1 MKVKHSKFKNTAIL
15 FELLVKQ
22 ITQEV
27 LSNSTK
33 NLSEKII
40 KEFFSSNKELA
51 KELRLYNQIVKEKYS
66 SIDDAKLFL
75 EEVSKE
81 RIKLDENKLNK
92 EKYNLIKTIKE
103 SYDLNKFLSSNLQNY
118 KLLASVYKV
127 FEAKTMGRKVEI
139 RDFIE
144 SNNTILEHITHK
156 KISVKQADTLYE
168 SFKQQSEDLRLLTYK
183 LLIENF
189 NKKYSNLDD
198 SQKGLLREFINNVTN
213 TSTFPKFIEE
223 ETKKVLANLV
233 KESKGIND
241 KVTKIKISEMI
252 KLYKSDKFLKENQEK
267 QVSVLMLTYELLKE
281 VKNVNSTRSVKK
293 QY

>member
-40 KEFFSSNKELA
+40 KEFFNSRKELA
-51 KELRLYNQIVKEKYS
+51 KELKLYNWIVKERFS
-66 SIDDAKLFL
+66 SNDDAKLFL
-75 EEVSKE
+75 SEVIEERK
-81 RIKLDENKLNK
+81 KLDESKLAK

-103 SYDLNKFLSSNLQNY
+103 SYELDKFLSSNLQNY
-118 KLLASVYKV
+118 KLLASIYKV
-127 FEAKTMGRKVEI
+127 FESKAHGRKVEI
-139 RDFIE
+139 RDYID
-144 SNNTILEHITHK
+144 SNNTILEHITNERATK
-156 KISVKQADTLYE
+156 KPQDKLYE
-168 SFKQQSEDLRLLTYK
+168 EFKKQSEDLRLLTYK

-189 NKKYSNLDD
+189 NSKYSNLDD
-198 SQKGLLREFINNVTN
+198 SQKGLLREFINNVSN
-213 TSTFPKFIEE
+213 TSTFPKFISEE
-223 ETKKVLANLV
+223 AKKALSSLIT
-233 KESKGIND
+233 ESKDITD

-252 KLYKSDKFLKENQEK
+252 KLFKSDKFLKENSEK

-281 VKNVNSTRSVKK
+281 IKNVKSARSIKK
-293 QY
+293 

>member
-40 KEFFSSNKELA
+40 KEFFNSRKELA
-51 KELRLYNQIVKEKYS
+51 KELKLYNWIVKERFS
-66 SIDDAKLFL
+66 NNDDAKLFL
-75 EEVSKE
+75 QEVIEERK
-81 RIKLDENKLNK
+81 KLDESKLAK

-103 SYDLNKFLSSNLQNY
+103 SYELDKFLSSNLQNY
-118 KLLASVYKV
+118 KLLASIYKV
-127 FEAKTMGRKVEI
+127 FESKTQGRKVEI

-144 SNNTILEHITHK
+144 SNNTILEHITNVRPVSK
-156 KISVKQADTLYE
+156 PQDKLYE
-168 SFKQQSEDLRLLTYK
+168 EFKKQSEDLRLLTYK

-189 NKKYSNLDD
+189 NKKYSTLDE
-198 SQKGLLREFINNVTN
+198 SQKNLLREFINNVSN

-223 ETKKVLANLV
+223 QTKKVLTSLV
-233 KESKGIND
+233 SESKGITD
-241 KVTKIKISEMI
+241 KVTKIKISEMV
-252 KLYKSDKFLKENQEK
+252 KLYKSNKFLKENQDK

-281 VKNVNSTRSVKK
+281 IKNVKSARSIKK
-293 QY
+293 

>member
-33 NLSEKII
+33 NISEKII

-51 KELRLYNQIVKEKYS
+51 KELKLYNQIVKEKYS

-81 RIKLDENKLNK
+81 RAKLDENKLNK

-103 SYDLNKFLSSNLQNY
+103 SYDLDKFLSSNLQNY

-156 KISVKQADTLYE
+156 KVSLKQADTLYE

-281 VKNVNSTRSVKK
+281 VKNVNSARSVKK
-293 QY
+293 

>member
-27 LSNSTK
+27 LSNSNK
-33 NLSEKII
+33 NISESII
-40 KEFFSSNKELA
+40 KEFFNSKKELA
-51 KELRLYNQIVKEKYS
+51 KELKLYNQIVKEKYS
-66 SIDDAKLFL
+66 TSDDAKLFL
-75 EEVSKE
+75 GEMIEERKKIDEV
-81 RIKLDENKLNK
+81 KLAK
-92 EKYNLIKTIKE
+92 EKYNLVKTIKE
-103 SYDLNKFLSSNLQNY
+103 SYDLDKFLSSNLQNY
-118 KLLASVYKV
+118 KVLASIYKV
-127 FEAKTMGRKVEI
+127 FETKIQGRKVEI
-139 RDFIE
+139 RDYID
-144 SNNTILEHITHK
+144 SNNTILEHITNK
-156 KISVKQADTLYE
+156 KISSKPQDKLYE

-223 ETKKVLANLV
+223 ETKKVLSNLV
-233 KESKGIND
+233 KESKTVND

-252 KLYKSDKFLKENQEK
+252 KLYKSEKFLKENQEK

-293 QY
+293 

>member
-40 KEFFSSNKELA
+40 KEFFNSRKELA
-51 KELRLYNQIVKEKYS
+51 KELKLYNWIVKERFS
-66 SIDDAKLFL
+66 SNDDAKLFL
-75 EEVSKE
+75 SEVIEERK
-81 RIKLDENKLNK
+81 KLDESKLAK

-103 SYDLNKFLSSNLQNY
+103 SYELDKFLSSNLQNY
-118 KLLASVYKV
+118 KLLASIYKV
-127 FEAKTMGRKVEI
+127 FESKAHGRKVEI
-139 RDFIE
+139 RDYID
-144 SNNTILEHITHK
+144 SNNTILEHITNERPTK
-156 KISVKQADTLYE
+156 KPQDKLYE
-168 SFKQQSEDLRLLTYK
+168 EFKKQSEDLRLLTYK

-189 NKKYSNLDD
+189 NSKYSNLDD
-198 SQKGLLREFINNVTN
+198 SQKGLLREFINNVSN
-213 TSTFPKFIEE
+213 TSTFPKFISEE
-223 ETKKVLANLV
+223 AKKALAALIA
-233 KESKGIND
+233 ESKDITD

-252 KLYKSDKFLKENQEK
+252 KLFKSDKFLKENSEK

-281 VKNVNSTRSVKK
+281 IRNVKSARSIKK
-293 QY
+293 

>member
-33 NLSEKII
+33 NISEKII

-51 KELRLYNQIVKEKYS
+51 KELKLYNQIVKEKYS

-81 RIKLDENKLNK
+81 RTKLDENKLNK

-103 SYDLNKFLSSNLQNY
+103 SYDLDKFLSSNLQNY

-144 SNNTILEHITHK
+144 SNNTILEHVTHK
-156 KISVKQADTLYE
+156 RISAKQSDTLYE

-293 QY
+293 

>member
-40 KEFFSSNKELA
+40 KEFFNSRKELA
-51 KELRLYNQIVKEKYS
+51 KELKLYNWIVKERFS
-66 SIDDAKLFL
+66 NNDDAKLFL
-75 EEVSKE
+75 QEVIEERK
-81 RIKLDENKLNK
+81 KLDESKLAK

-103 SYDLNKFLSSNLQNY
+103 SYELDKFLSSNLQNY
-118 KLLASVYKV
+118 KLLASIYKV
-127 FEAKTMGRKVEI
+127 FESKTQGRKVEI

-144 SNNTILEHITHK
+144 SNNTILEHITNVRPVNK
-156 KISVKQADTLYE
+156 PQDKLYE
-168 SFKQQSEDLRLLTYK
+168 EFKKQSEDLRLLTYK

-189 NKKYSNLDD
+189 NNKYSNLDD
-198 SQKGLLREFINNVTN
+198 SQKGLLREFINNVSN
-213 TSTFPKFIEE
+213 TSTFSKFIGE
-223 ETKKVLANLV
+223 ETKKVLSHLV
-233 KESKGIND
+233 SESKDITD

-252 KLYKSDKFLKENQEK
+252 KLFKSDKFMKENSEK

-281 VKNVNSTRSVKK
+281 IRNVKSTRSIKK
-293 QY
+293 

>member
-22 ITQEV
+22 ITHEV

-33 NLSEKII
+33 NVSEKII

-75 EEVSKE
+75 EEVAKE
-81 RIKLDENKLNK
+81 RVKLDENKLNR

-103 SYDLNKFLSSNLQNY
+103 SYDLDKFLSSNLQNY
-118 KLLASVYKV
+118 KLLASVYKI
-127 FEAKTMGRKVEI
+127 FETKTLGRKVEI
-139 RDFIE
+139 RDFID
-144 SNNTILEHITHK
+144 SNNTILEHVTNKRIATK
-156 KISVKQADTLYE
+156 PTDTLYE

-223 ETKKVLANLV
+223 ETKKVLSNLI
-233 KESKGIND
+233 KESKTIND

-252 KLYKSDKFLKENQEK
+252 KLYKSEKFLKENQEK

-293 QY
+293 

>member
-22 ITQEV
+22 ITHEV

-33 NLSEKII
+33 NVSEKII

-75 EEVSKE
+75 EEVAKE
-81 RIKLDENKLNK
+81 RVKLDENKLNR

-103 SYDLNKFLSSNLQNY
+103 SYDLDKFLSSNLQNY
-118 KLLASVYKV
+118 KLLASVYKI
-127 FEAKTMGRKVEI
+127 FETKTLGRKVEI
-139 RDFIE
+139 RDFID
-144 SNNTILEHITHK
+144 SNNTILEHVTNKRIATK
-156 KISVKQADTLYE
+156 PTDALYE

-223 ETKKVLANLV
+223 ETKKVLSNLI
-233 KESKGIND
+233 KESKTIND

-252 KLYKSDKFLKENQEK
+252 KLYKSEKFLKENQEK

-293 QY
+293 

>member
-22 ITQEV
+22 ITHEV

-33 NLSEKII
+33 NVSEKII

-75 EEVSKE
+75 EEVAKE
-81 RIKLDENKLNK
+81 RIKLDENKLNR

-103 SYDLNKFLSSNLQNY
+103 SYDLDKFLSSNLQNY
-118 KLLASVYKV
+118 KLLASVYKI
-127 FEAKTMGRKVEI
+127 FETKTLGRKVDI
-139 RDFIE
+139 RDFID
-144 SNNTILEHITHK
+144 SNNTILEHVTNKRIASKPT
-156 KISVKQADTLYE
+156 DTLYE

-223 ETKKVLANLV
+223 ETKKVLSNLV
-233 KESKGIND
+233 KESKIVND

-252 KLYKSDKFLKENQEK
+252 KLYKSEKFLKENQEK

-293 QY
+293 

>member
-22 ITQEV
+22 ITHEV

-33 NLSEKII
+33 NVSEKII

-75 EEVSKE
+75 EEVAKE
-81 RIKLDENKLNK
+81 RIKLDENKLNR

-103 SYDLNKFLSSNLQNY
+103 SYDLDKFLSSNLQNY
-118 KLLASVYKV
+118 KLLASVYKI
-127 FEAKTMGRKVEI
+127 FETKTLGRKVEI
-139 RDFIE
+139 RDFID
-144 SNNTILEHITHK
+144 SNNTILEHVTNKRIATK
-156 KISVKQADTLYE
+156 PTDALYE

-223 ETKKVLANLV
+223 ETKKVLSNLV
-233 KESKGIND
+233 KESKTVND

-252 KLYKSDKFLKENQEK
+252 KLYKSEKFLKENQEK

-281 VKNVNSTRSVKK
+281 VKHVNSTRSVKK
-293 QY
+293 

>member
-22 ITQEV
+22 ITHEV
-27 LSNSTK
+27 LSNSKK
-33 NLSEKII
+33 NISEKII

-51 KELRLYNQIVKEKYS
+51 KELKLYNQIVKEKYS
-66 SIDDAKLFL
+66 SVDDAKLFL
-75 EEVSKE
+75 EEISKE
-81 RIKLDENKLNK
+81 RTKLDENKLNR

-103 SYDLNKFLSSNLQNY
+103 SYDLDKFLSSNLQNY
-118 KLLASVYKV
+118 KVLASIYKV
-127 FEAKTMGRKVEI
+127 FETKTQGRKVEI
-139 RDFIE
+139 RDYIE
-144 SNNTILEHITHK
+144 SNNTILEHITNK
-156 KISVKQADTLYE
+156 KIVSKPADKLYE
-168 SFKQQSEDLRLLTYK
+168 QFKQQSEDLRLLTYK

-223 ETKKVLANLV
+223 ETKKVLTNLIS
-233 KESKGIND
+233 ESKGITD
-241 KVTKIKISEMI
+241 KVTKIKIAEMI
-252 KLYKSDKFLKENQEK
+252 KLFKSEKFLKENQDK

-281 VKNVNSTRSVKK
+281 IKNVKATRGIKK
-293 QY
+293 

>member
-33 NLSEKII
+33 NISEKII

-51 KELRLYNQIVKEKYS
+51 KELKLYNQIVKEKYS

-81 RIKLDENKLNK
+81 RTKLDENKLNK

-103 SYDLNKFLSSNLQNY
+103 SYDLDKFLSSNLQNY

-144 SNNTILEHITHK
+144 SNNTILEHVTHK
-156 KISVKQADTLYE
+156 RISAKQADTLYE

-281 VKNVNSTRSVKK
+281 VKNVNSTRSVRK
-293 QY
+293 

>member
-33 NLSEKII
+33 NVSEKII

-51 KELRLYNQIVKEKYS
+51 KELKLYNQIVKEKYS

-103 SYDLNKFLSSNLQNY
+103 SYDLSKFLSSNLQNY

-156 KISVKQADTLYE
+156 KISAKQADTLYE

-293 QY
+293 

>member
-22 ITQEV
+22 ITHEV

-33 NLSEKII
+33 NVSEKII

-75 EEVSKE
+75 EEVAKE
-81 RIKLDENKLNK
+81 RVKLDENKLNR

-103 SYDLNKFLSSNLQNY
+103 SYDLDKFLSSNLQNY
-118 KLLASVYKV
+118 KLLASVYKI
-127 FEAKTMGRKVEI
+127 FETKTLGRKVEI
-139 RDFIE
+139 RDFID
-144 SNNTILEHITHK
+144 SNNTILEHVTNKRIATK
-156 KISVKQADTLYE
+156 PTDTLYE

-223 ETKKVLANLV
+223 ETKKVLSNLV
-233 KESKGIND
+233 KESKTVND

-252 KLYKSDKFLKENQEK
+252 KLYKSEKFLKENQEK

-293 QY
+293 

>member
-33 NLSEKII
+33 NISEKII

-51 KELRLYNQIVKEKYS
+51 KELKLYNQIVKEKYS

-81 RIKLDENKLNK
+81 RTKLDENKLNK

-103 SYDLNKFLSSNLQNY
+103 SYDLDKFLSSNLQNY

-127 FEAKTMGRKVEI
+127 FETKTQGRKVEI
-139 RDFIE
+139 RDFID
-144 SNNTILEHITHK
+144 SNNTILEHITNK
-156 KISVKQADTLYE
+156 KIASKPADKLYE

-223 ETKKVLANLV
+223 ETKKVLSNLV
-233 KESKGIND
+233 KESKVIGD

-281 VKNVNSTRSVKK
+281 IKHVNTTRSTKK
-293 QY
+293 

>member
-22 ITQEV
+22 ITHEV

-33 NLSEKII
+33 NVSEKII

-75 EEVSKE
+75 EEVAKE
-81 RIKLDENKLNK
+81 RIKLDENKLNR

-103 SYDLNKFLSSNLQNY
+103 SYDLDKFLSSNLQNY
-118 KLLASVYKV
+118 KLLASVYKI
-127 FEAKTMGRKVEI
+127 FETKTLGRKVEI
-139 RDFIE
+139 RDFID
-144 SNNTILEHITHK
+144 SNNTILEHVTNKRIANKPT
-156 KISVKQADTLYE
+156 DTLYE

-223 ETKKVLANLV
+223 ETKKVLSNLV
-233 KESKGIND
+233 KESKTVND

-252 KLYKSDKFLKENQEK
+252 KLYKSEKFLKENQEK

-281 VKNVNSTRSVKK
+281 VKNVNSARSVKK
-293 QY
+293 

>member
-22 ITQEV
+22 ITHEV

-33 NLSEKII
+33 NVSEKII

-75 EEVSKE
+75 EEVAKE
-81 RIKLDENKLNK
+81 RIKLDENKLNR

-103 SYDLNKFLSSNLQNY
+103 SYDLDKFLSSNLQNY
-118 KLLASVYKV
+118 KLLASVYKI
-127 FEAKTMGRKVEI
+127 FETKTLGRKVEI
-139 RDFIE
+139 RDFID
-144 SNNTILEHITHK
+144 SNNTILEHITNK
-156 KISVKQADTLYE
+156 RIATKPADTLYE

-293 QY
+293 

>member
-22 ITQEV
+22 ITHEV

-33 NLSEKII
+33 NVSEKII

-75 EEVSKE
+75 EEVAKE
-81 RIKLDENKLNK
+81 RIKLDENKLNR

-118 KLLASVYKV
+118 KLLASVYKI
-127 FEAKTMGRKVEI
+127 FETKTLGRKVEI
-139 RDFIE
+139 RDFID
-144 SNNTILEHITHK
+144 SNNTILEHITNK
-156 KISVKQADTLYE
+156 RIATKPADTLYE

-223 ETKKVLANLV
+223 ETKKVLSNLV
-233 KESKGIND
+233 KESKTVND

-252 KLYKSDKFLKENQEK
+252 KLYKSEKFLKENQEK

-293 QY
+293 

>member
-22 ITQEV
+22 ITHEV

-33 NLSEKII
+33 NVSEKII

-75 EEVSKE
+75 EEVAKE
-81 RIKLDENKLNK
+81 RIKLDENKLNR

-103 SYDLNKFLSSNLQNY
+103 SYDLDKFLSSNLQNY
-118 KLLASVYKV
+118 KLLASVYKI
-127 FEAKTMGRKVEI
+127 FETKTLGRKVEI
-139 RDFIE
+139 RDFID
-144 SNNTILEHITHK
+144 SNNTILEHVTNKRIATK
-156 KISVKQADTLYE
+156 PADTLYE

-223 ETKKVLANLV
+223 ETKKVLSNLV
-233 KESKGIND
+233 KESKTVND

-252 KLYKSDKFLKENQEK
+252 KLYKSEKFLKENQEK

-293 QY
+293 